1 MWFVIGGSLLL
12 VLGGLWTTCAWN
24 LLFEARRKKA
34 AAEAKA
40 EGAAEA
46 PAKPRWLGWVVG
58 DFIKGI
64 VWTPQF
70 GAALIGALIMAGG
83 GLLTTKGWNKQ
94 SADNMQAMFRR
105 NMNKE
110 IADRKRA
117 LARVLAAELDRNSDM
132 IGSWPYQAK
141 ADDDLS
147 KFVPYPTT
155 ENVALAET
163 ITSGLFI
170 GDDDRELYNTMQLLY
185 ADTINLNDGV
195 ARAQQDIIAR
205 PYPKTI
211 SDYRRAIAEDPEL
224 KVIEE
229 RTKRVTTLLV
239 RYGVEPNAVNRMFV
253 KIST

>member
-1 MWFVIGGSLLL
+1 M
-12 VLGGLWTTCAWN
+12 
-24 LLFEARRKKA
+24 
-34 AAEAKA
+34 
-40 EGAAEA
+40 
-46 PAKPRWLGWVVG
+46 
-58 DFIKGI
+58 
-64 VWTPQF
+64 
-70 GAALIGALIMAGG
+70 
-83 GLLTTKGWNKQ
+83 
-94 SADNMQAMFRR
+94 
-105 NMNKE
+105 
-110 IADRKRA
+110 
-117 LARVLAAELDRNSDM
+117 
-132 IGSWPYQAK
+132 
-141 ADDDLS
+141 
-147 KFVPYPTT
+147 
-155 ENVALAET
+155 AET

-195 ARAQQDIIAR
+195 AHAQQDIIAR